1 MKIAID
7 GPAGAGKSTV
17 ARMIA
22 KKMGFVYIDTGA
34 MYRALTWKALQ
45 EEIDL
50 HDSAALQNLAERT
63 DINFQ
68 QTTEKQMVICDGEDV
83 SEAIRS
89 PRVNTTVSIVAAN
102 PLVREIMVYKQ
113 QQMGNSTSV
122 VMDGRDI
129 GEKVLPDA
137 DFKFFITASLEE
149 RARRRKLE
157 LDAQGF
163 RTELNVLQKEI
174 ADRDRMDCERSVGAL
189 KILPDSIV
197 IDTSFLNIDETMQK
211 IVDRIEGKL

>member
-22 KKMGFVYIDTGA
+22 KKLGFVYIDTGA

-45 EEIDL
+45 AEIDL
-50 HDSAALQNLAERT
+50 HNSAALKDLAQQT

-68 QTTEKQMVICDGEDV
+68 QTAETQKVICDGQDI
-83 SEAIRS
+83 SEVIRS
-89 PRVNTTVSIVAAN
+89 PRINATVPTVAAD
-102 PLVREIMVYKQ
+102 PMVREVMVNKQ
-113 QQMGNSTSV
+113 QQLGRASSV

-137 DFKFFITASLEE
+137 DYKFFITASLEE

-157 LDAQGF
+157 LEAQGF
-163 RTELNVLQKEI
+163 QTDVEKLAREI
-174 ADRDRMDCERSVGAL
+174 ADRDRMDSERAVGAL
-189 KILPDSIV
+189 KVLPDAIV
-197 IDTSFLNIDETMQK
+197 IDTSFLSIDQTLQQILDIIGEY
-211 IVDRIEGKL
+211 